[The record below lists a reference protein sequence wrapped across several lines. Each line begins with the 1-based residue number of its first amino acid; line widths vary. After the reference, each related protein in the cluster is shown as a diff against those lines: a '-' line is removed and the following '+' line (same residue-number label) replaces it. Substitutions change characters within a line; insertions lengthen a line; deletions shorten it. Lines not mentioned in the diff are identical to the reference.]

1 MTRRQ
6 FSFGARYYAIC
17 EQCLQLCHT
26 SFLGAVRPAGNGFT
40 LPNIVGTNTSFE
52 GNSGS
57 LDRQIEAGEDE
68 RFWKVTEAALLQG
81 LRSGTLTFEQA
92 RGRYALSIDE
102 LRARERD
109 FQRHGLYGLR
119 ATRVHFDRDEEP

>member
-68 RFWKVTEAALLQG
+68 RFRKVTDRVSRGAVN
-81 LRSGTLTFEQA
+81 RTEQA
-92 RGRYALSIDE
+92 GDVPNSGAE
-102 LRARERD
+102 
-109 FQRHGLYGLR
+109 FQDSRTLL
-119 ATRVHFDRDEEP
+119 A